1 MTPRYNSVILD
12 VDSTLA
18 ALEGIDWLAAQR
30 GPDVVARVAALT
42 DRAMQGEIALESV
55 YAERLALVRPGRA
68 ELAALADAY
77 VAATVPGAKDAVARL
92 REAGVRVALVSGGIR
107 QSILPLARSL
117 GVAPQDVHAVD
128 VVVDM
133 GGQYFA
139 FDAGSPLATQTGK
152 RDVATALLSDGGL
165 PRPALAD
172 AYAAA
177 VVPGAAEAIVR
188 LREAGVR
195 VALISG
201 GIRQSII
208 PFARSLGLAPQ
219 DVHAVDVVVDM
230 GGQYFAFDAGSPLA
244 TQGGKRDVAAALLAD
259 GGAFPRPA
267 LAVGDGATDL
277 AMKGVADAFA
287 AFTAVVRREP
297 VVRDADLEIAS
308 FDQLLETVLA

>member
-1 MTPRYNSVILD
+1 VTPRYNSVILD

-18 ALEGIDWLAAQR
+18 ALEGIDWLAARR

-55 YAERLALVRPGRA
+55 YGERLALVRPGRA
-68 ELAALADAY
+68 ELAALAEAY
-77 VAATVPGAKDAVARL
+77 AAAVVPGAAEAVARL

-139 FDAGSPLATQTGK
+139 FDAGSPLTTQTGK
-152 RDVATALLSDGGL
+152 REVATALLGAGGL
-165 PRPALAD
+165 
-172 AYAAA
+172 
-177 VVPGAAEAIVR
+177 
-188 LREAGVR
+188 
-195 VALISG
+195 
-201 GIRQSII
+201 
-208 PFARSLGLAPQ
+208 
-219 DVHAVDVVVDM
+219 
-230 GGQYFAFDAGSPLA
+230 
-244 TQGGKRDVAAALLAD
+244 
-259 GGAFPRPA
+259 PRPA
-267 LAVGDGATDL
+267 LAVGDGATDV

-287 AFTAVVRREP
+287 AFTGVVRREP

>member
-1 MTPRYNSVILD
+1 VTPRYQTVLLD

-18 ALEGIDWLAAQR
+18 ALEGIDWLAAER
-30 GPDVVARVAALT
+30 GPDVVSRVAALT
-42 DRAMQGEIALESV
+42 ERAMQGEIALESV
-55 YAERLALVRPGRA
+55 YGERLALVRPGRA
-68 ELAALADAY
+68 ELA
-77 VAATVPGAKDAVARL
+77 
-92 REAGVRVALVSGGIR
+92 
-107 QSILPLARSL
+107 
-117 GVAPQDVHAVD
+117 
-128 VVVDM
+128 
-133 GGQYFA
+133 
-139 FDAGSPLATQTGK
+139 
-152 RDVATALLSDGGL
+152 
-165 PRPALAD
+165 ALAD

>member
-152 RDVATALLSDGGL
+152 RAVAETLLG
-165 PRPALAD
+165 
-172 AYAAA
+172 
-177 VVPGAAEAIVR
+177 
-188 LREAGVR
+188 
-195 VALISG
+195 SG
-201 GIRQSII
+201 R
-208 PFARSLGLAPQ
+208 
-219 DVHAVDVVVDM
+219 
-230 GGQYFAFDAGSPLA
+230 
-244 TQGGKRDVAAALLAD
+244 
-259 GGAFPRPA
+259 FPRPA
-267 LAVGDGATDL
+267 LAVGDGATDV
-277 AMKGVADAFA
+277 AMKGTADAFA
-287 AFTAVVRREP
+287 AFTGVVRREP
-297 VVRDADLEIAS
+297 VVREADHEVKS
-308 FDQLLETVLA
+308 FDELTQLILT

>member
-1 MTPRYNSVILD
+1 VTPRYRTVILD

-18 ALEGIDWLAAQR
+18 ALEGIDWLAARR

-55 YAERLALVRPGRA
+55 YGERLALVRPGRA

-152 RDVATALLSDGGL
+152 RTI
-165 PRPALAD
+165 
-172 AYAAA
+172 
-177 VVPGAAEAIVR
+177 AER
-188 LREAGVR
+188 
-195 VALISG
+195 
-201 GIRQSII
+201 
-208 PFARSLGLAPQ
+208 
-219 DVHAVDVVVDM
+219 
-230 GGQYFAFDAGSPLA
+230 
-244 TQGGKRDVAAALLAD
+244 LLAD
-259 GGAFPRPA
+259 GHARPM
-267 LAVGDGATDL
+267 LGVGDGATDL
-277 AMKGVADAFA
+277 AMRGTVDAFA
-287 AFTAVVRREP
+287 AFTGVVRREP
-297 VVRDADLEIAS
+297 VVRDADHEIATY
-308 FDQLLETVLA
+308 DQLLELVLA